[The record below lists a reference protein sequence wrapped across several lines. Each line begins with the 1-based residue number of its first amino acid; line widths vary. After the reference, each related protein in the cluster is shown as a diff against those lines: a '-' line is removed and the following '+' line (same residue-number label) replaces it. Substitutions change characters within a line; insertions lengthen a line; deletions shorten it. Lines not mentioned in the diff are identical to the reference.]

1 MAYRDAKDVMLYFR
15 TVADEDHDDGNCG
28 AATQLSSVMLPA
40 SRLRWMNPT
49 SDTVLTLY
57 FDSIKNIEGADDQA
71 DEITIADSV
80 GLLINSNQH
89 REVMNG
95 IVQAINSSSTGLVVV
110 ADTVTTNVAGTT
122 VDKVFIHP
130 DITGF
135 GGYTSDTNATGI
147 AAVAVHA
154 GS

>member
-1 MAYRDAKDVMLYFR
+1 MAENTMLYFR
-15 TVADEDHDDGNCG
+15 SVADEDNDDGAES
-28 AATQLSSVMLPA
+28 AATNLTSLLIPA
-40 SRLRWMNPT
+40 SRLRAMNPT
-49 SDTVLTLY
+49 SDTLLSLS
-57 FDSIKNIEGADDQA
+57 FDSIKNTQGADNSVAEVTVA
-71 DEITIADSV
+71 DTVA
-80 GLLINSNQH
+80 LTINSNQH

-95 IVQAINSSSTGLVVV
+95 IVRAINASKTGLVVV

-122 VDKVFIHP
+122 VDKVFIDP

-147 AAVAVHA
+147 SAVAVHT

>member
-1 MAYRDAKDVMLYFR
+1 MAENTMLYFR
-15 TVADEDHDDGNCG
+15 SVADEDNDDGAES
-28 AATQLSSVMLPA
+28 AATNLTSLLVPA
-40 SRLRWMNPT
+40 DRLRWMNPT
-49 SDTVLTLY
+49 SDTLLTLY
-57 FDSIKNIEGADDQA
+57 FDSIKNTEGADNQA
-71 DEITIADSV
+71 DEITIADEVS
-80 GLLINSNQH
+80 LTINSNQH

-95 IVQAINSSSTGLVVV
+95 IVQAINNSKTGLVVV
-110 ADTVTTNVAGTT
+110 ADTVTTNVAGST

-147 AAVAVHA
+147 ACVAVHA